1 MDAQKRKL
9 ARNAAK
15 VEFLANAEEIMAM
28 LGKGFNNFNV
38 YSELTAKGRLTMSYR
53 SFCWNLQLFRN
64 PEKKKERKKE
74 AVKPIVS
81 TPLRIP
87 AKKEGFGQLEDVDA
101 SKLV

>member
-1 MDAQKRKL
+1 MDANKKKM

-15 VEFLANAEEIMAM
+15 VEFLANAAEVM
-28 LGKGFNNFNV
+28 LMLDKGFNNFNV
-38 YSELTAKGRLTMSYR
+38 YSELTAKGRLKMSYR
-53 SFCWNLQLFRN
+53 SFCWNLQLFRD
-64 PEKKKERKKE
+64 PEKKKREKKE
-74 AVKPIVS
+74 IGKPIIS